1 MTSNRLILLAIGGIL
16 VAAICFGAAVGIGG
30 RSALSHIGDLGDF
43 DLGDWDSPRCGVTL
57 AGHDDTRTID
67 WSGAD
72 EVQIEIP
79 ATVHYKRGEGDKLVV
94 TGDAA
99 LVPMVR
105 LDERGRIRFNCRLR
119 HAGDLTLTLPGR
131 DFRSYSVKGSGDV
144 TLEGIDQPTLEIDV
158 AGRSNLTA
166 TGKADKL
173 EYNLAGAGDAKMGGL
188 QVERAELNIA
198 GHGDTEINASD
209 SVEVNIAGHGDV
221 KLVTEPHHLEKNIF
235 GAGEI
240 VHPDGEVE
248 STHGMGSSSHGERHP
263 RDPESPRPPEAPKQ
277 PI

>member
-1 MTSNRLILLAIGGIL
+1 MTTNRLILLAIGGIL

-144 TLEGIDQPTLEIDV
+144 TLEGIDQPALEINV

-166 TGKADKL
+166 SGKADKL
-173 EYNLAGAGDAKMGGL
+173 EYNLAGAGDAKLGAL
-188 QVERAELNIA
+188 QVSRAEL
-198 GHGDTEINASD
+198 
-209 SVEVNIAGHGDV
+209 NIAGHGDV

-263 RDPESPRPPEAPKQ
+263 RAPESPDAPERPKG
-277 PI
+277 I